1 MREDEPT
8 VERRCKAF
16 KFGAKSLAQN
26 VKRSLAKSGL
36 KHQLTLATPAKEI
49 KA

>member
-16 KFGAKSLAQN
+16 EFGAKSLAQN

-36 KHQLTLATPAKEI
+36 VCKLTLATPAREI
-49 KA
+49 KT